1 MSIDKREKTYNNLVG
16 QGNESRVMA
25 SPHLEK
31 SKPFD
36 HNKQNIPKKQFVY
49 SNEFITL
56 LPAQKNRCLFNLWDF
71 CVFPLAHTELWARVW
86 QNVQID
92 VTMSN
97 TKQMSQITLIMDKGH
112 PSLNDITYISRIT
125 RAICWQ
131 KTNKN
136 VTFRL

>member
-16 QGNESRVMA
+16 QGNESSVMA

-56 LPAQKNRCLFNLWDF
+56 CLPKKTDAFSICEIFVCSLSLTLSYGLGCGKMYK
-71 CVFPLAHTELWARVW
+71 
-86 QNVQID
+86 ID
-92 VTMSN
+92 VTY
-97 TKQMSQITLIMDKGH
+97 KI
-112 PSLNDITYISRIT
+112 
-125 RAICWQ
+125 
-131 KTNKN
+131 N
-136 VTFRL
+136 VTNSPHCG